1 MIDWLAA
8 VIVGIELVAA
18 STSLPAPLRAVQAPN
33 NDLNRVAV
41 AVEGMESSHGAN
53 PAMWRPNLDGPQG
66 PMQVSRAAAQDA
78 GGGNR
83 FDLDENRQLGRSYL
97 AVLFRR
103 YGSWP
108 DAVIAY
114 NWGPGNFERWVAAG
128 RPTGGIS
135 VAIAG
140 YLDHVMAELRGDP
153 PKNDPKNDIASAIPP
168 VAPPEVEIH
177 DPRLRKTYLGD
188 RAEIARLRGF
198 LASASPEDEAN
209 GAVAVLATMHSVAK
223 RRGYEEFAAMR
234 GSSHGTPLAAA
245 GLREIASVLVGKLEA
260 ECAAIALIDQQRQH
274 ASTP

>member
-8 VIVGIELVAA
+8 VIAGIELVAVA
-18 STSLPAPLRAVQAPN
+18 STSLPAPPRAAHAPN
-33 NDLNRVAV
+33 SDLDRVAV
-41 AVEGMESSHGAN
+41 AVEGMESSRGAN

-103 YGSWP
+103 YGNWP

-128 RPTGGIS
+128 RPTSGIS
-135 VAIAG
+135 IAIAG
-140 YLDHVMAELRGDP
+140 YLDHVMAELRGEL
-153 PKNDPKNDIASAIPP
+153 PKNDIASATLPIEPP
-168 VAPPEVEIH
+168 AVEIR
-177 DPRLRKTYLGD
+177 DPTLRKTYLGD
-188 RAEIARLRGF
+188 RAEIAQLRGF
-198 LASASPEDEAN
+198 LASADLDDEAN
-209 GAVAVLATMHSVAK
+209 GAGAVLATMHSVAK
-223 RRGYEEFAAMR
+223 RRGYEEFAAVR
-234 GSSHGTPLAAA
+234 GPGRGTTPAAA

-260 ECAAIALIDQQRQH
+260 ECAAIVLIDRQRQR
-274 ASTP
+274 ASAP